1 MVKDAACFCI
11 WSLARAY
18 KVEEIGSNTI
28 HNIAAA
34 AAATAVTEREISA
47 RRSSAAAFQELA
59 GRLKSPAVP
68 SAIRCASILDY
79 YELGDTKYCNLVLGP
94 RLASEHEIY
103 RTKIIK
109 NIMDKGLDAL

>member
-18 KVEEIGSNTI
+18 KVEEIGINTI

-47 RRSSAAAFQELA
+47 RRSSAAAF
-59 GRLKSPAVP
+59 
-68 SAIRCASILDY
+68 
-79 YELGDTKYCNLVLGP
+79 
-94 RLASEHEIY
+94 
-103 RTKIIK
+103 
-109 NIMDKGLDAL
+109 